1 MLTKFS
7 ERLGTK
13 AGDLSRPNRY
23 RIQFTGQGP
32 SLAGG
37 WDDAIG
43 MMCESIEFP
52 GQNFMSSPD
61 ALRYGPP
68 REPITNVSYAPITAV
83 FMCSNKMQEK
93 RWFEV
98 WQANMMNMNSW
109 EPNYYKDYTGDLRIY
124 QLDKSTR
131 AKYVV
136 DLFEVYPKTITAQPL
151 GNAMGDSYHTISVEL
166 MYHHWEYAAV
176 DTPDQMHSPLPSSAS
191 YGIQVA
197 MHKKAAGV
205 WAAAAEALG
214 NYQAEQNAAAA
225 KSASSPG
232 DPRGRAPKPPGAA
245 SNPDAAALQA
255 SMLAFMK
262 GGLDKASSSEPAP
275 GVTPNASDLAVGM
288 AGLAK
293 GATGMQATMLNALS
307 GGLTA
312 SGVTSRA
319 SGMSLSLGGQFN
331 MRMKTPN
338 MARIRGMANPMSAA
352 GGTTGINMASKLK
365 SMFSGAGGGSSF
377 GGMNVGSM
385 MANAE
390 KMGGKA
396 SFGGAQGAGSGR
408 HGTS

>member
-7 ERLGTK
+7 ELLGTK

-83 FMCSNKMQEK
+83 FMCSNDMQEK
-93 RWFEV
+93 RWFEA
-98 WQANMMNMNSW
+98 WQNNMMNMNSW

-136 DLFEVYPKTITAQPL
+136 DLFEVYPKTITAQSL
-151 GNAMGDSYHTISVEL
+151 GNALSDTYHTISVEL

-176 DTPDQMHSPLPSSAS
+176 DTPDQLHSPLPSAAS

-197 MHKKAAGV
+197 MQKKAAGV

-214 NYQAEQNAAAA
+214 NYQAEQAAAAA

-232 DPRGRAPKPPGAA
+232 DPRGRAAKPPGAA

-262 GGLDKASSSEPAP
+262 GGLAKASSSQPEP
-275 GVTPNASDLAVGM
+275 GVTPNASDLAAGM
-288 AGLAK
+288 AGLSK
-293 GATGMQATMLNALS
+293 GGTGMQAQMMSMLS
-307 GGLTA
+307 GGLTK

-319 SGMSLSLGGQFN
+319 SGISLSLGGQFN

-338 MARIRGMANPMSAA
+338 LARMRGSANAMSMVPR
-352 GGTTGINMASKLK
+352 INNSSKIA
-365 SMFSGAGGGSSF
+365 SMFSGGGGGNPVSSI
-377 GGMNVGSM
+377 
-385 MANAE
+385 MANAGS
-390 KMGGKA
+390 MGGKA
-396 SFGGAQGAGSGR
+396 AFGGAQGAGSGR

>member
-1 MLTKFS
+1 MSLTKFS
-7 ERLGTK
+7 EFLGTK

-23 RIQFTGQGP
+23 RIQFTGNGP
-32 SLAGG
+32 SIAGG
-37 WDDAIG
+37 FDDAIG

-68 REPITNVSYAPITAV
+68 REPVTNVSYAPITAT
-83 FMCSNKMQEK
+83 FLCSNNMQEK

-98 WQANMMNMNSW
+98 WQSNMMNMNSW
-109 EPNYYKDYTGDLRIY
+109 EPNYYKDYIGDLRIY

-151 GNAMGDSYHTISVEL
+151 GNALGDTYHTISVEL

-176 DTPDQMHSPLPSSAS
+176 DTPDQMHSPLPTSAS
-191 YGIQVA
+191 FGIQVA
-197 MHKKAAGV
+197 MKKKAAGIFQ
-205 WAAAAEALG
+205 AAFAAIG
-214 NYQAEQNAAAA
+214 NYQAEQAAAAA

-232 DPRGRAPKPPGAA
+232 DPRGRAPKPPGQPDADMAA
-245 SNPDAAALQA
+245 VQAAALN
-255 SMLAFMK
+255 FIK
-262 GGLDKASSSEPAP
+262 GGLQKAASSEPAP
-275 GVTPNASDLAVGM
+275 GVTPNASDLAAGM

-293 GATGMQATMLNALS
+293 GATGMQATMLNALA
-307 GGLTA
+307 GGLTK
-312 SGVTSRA
+312 SGVTARA
-319 SGMSLSLGGQFN
+319 GGMSISLGGQFN

-338 MARIRGMANPMSAA
+338 MARIRGGANPLSAVA
-352 GGTTGINMASKLK
+352 GTQGINMASKLK
-365 SMFSGAGGGSSF
+365 SMFSGGAGGSLM
-377 GGMNVGSM
+377 GGLSGMSVGSM

-396 SFGGAQGAGSGR
+396 SFGGALKEHNR
-408 HGTS
+408 